1 MMTITN
7 LTDLLM
13 KHLQGSLSNAEQEQL
28 NQWRSQSERNHRLFE
43 SINDEEQ
50 LRQLVLAYHQE
61 QEEDNE
67 AIILSKIRER
77 IGVGN
82 SLAPVRSM
90 GMRRRWVWVAAL
102 ALLLAGIGGY
112 MYHLLNSKAVP
123 PPAVAEKPADIL
135 PGRDGAILTLA
146 DGRKVVLD
154 SLGNGVIATQNGTK
168 LLLQNGALSYAK
180 DAGSMAPAYNT
191 LTTPKGRQFQL
202 ILPDGTKVW
211 LNAASSLRYPTV
223 FSGSERW
230 VEVTG
235 EAYFE
240 VAPIRFRSGQK
251 MPFIVNILPP
261 LPMNREGG
269 PGGIKIEVLGTQ
281 FNVNAYFNE
290 AAVKTTLVEGSLK
303 VVKRE
308 TGNGKRQPS
317 IGNPQSA
324 IIKPGQ
330 QAVLASNSRFTID
343 DSRLMIN
350 DHADVDKA
358 IAWKS
363 GFFNFEDARLEE
375 VMRQIERWYDIEVVY
390 EKGVP
395 DIRFGGK
402 MSNDVS
408 LNGLLKS
415 LQGMDVHFRLEGRKL
430 IVLP

>member
-13 KHLQGSLSNAEQEQL
+13 KHLQGSLTNAEQEQL

-77 IGVGN
+77 IGGGKA
-82 SLAPVRSM
+82 LAPVRSM
-90 GMRRRWVWVAAL
+90 GMRRRWIWVAAG

-112 MYHLLNSKAVP
+112 IYLLLNNKAVP
-123 PPAVAEKPADIL
+123 LPAVAEKPADIL
-135 PGRDGAILTLA
+135 PGRDGAILTLS

-154 SLGNGVIATQNGTK
+154 SLGNGVIATQHGTL

-180 DAGSMAPAYNT
+180 ETGSMTPVYNT

-223 FSGSERW
+223 FSGSERL

-240 VAPIRFRSGQK
+240 VAPMRLRSGQK
-251 MPFIVNILPP
+251 MPFIVNIVPP
-261 LPMNREGG
+261 QSQEG
-269 PGGIKIEVLGTQ
+269 PGGIRIEVLGTQ

-290 AAVKTTLVEGSLK
+290 AAVKTTLVEGS
-303 VVKRE
+303 VRTSMV
-308 TGNGKRQPS
+308 NGQWS
-317 IGNPQSA
+317 I
-324 IIKPGQ
+324 
-330 QAVLASNSRFTID
+330 L
-343 DSRLMIN
+343 
-350 DHADVDKA
+350 
-358 IAWKS
+358 
-363 GFFNFEDARLEE
+363 
-375 VMRQIERWYDIEVVY
+375 
-390 EKGVP
+390 
-395 DIRFGGK
+395 
-402 MSNDVS
+402 
-408 LNGLLKS
+408 
-415 LQGMDVHFRLEGRKL
+415 
-430 IVLP
+430 